1 MRPARLDSV
10 IHGDLMSSLSA
21 MPRSEVKRIEEAL
34 FFEPPHMRARLIRFT
49 MLIIFAS
56 VIASGGLLSDSVASI
71 IGAMIV
77 APLMTPI
84 MGMVVA
90 LVLGSKGRFVR
101 SFILVLA
108 GITLSIGVGWIM
120 AEAMPFGWNPLMSDQ
135 VLARTSP
142 RLLDLVIA
150 LASGGAGAYALSRSD
165 VADALPGVAIAISL
179 VPPLNTVGIL
189 LAGNEGELAWGAALL
204 FITNFTAILL
214 AGTITFIL
222 TGLATTALRQKGEIR
237 NSIAAIIVVVVL
249 VAIPLLANSRELW
262 TDTNR
267 ADKARAVVE
276 AWLAPTTFEIY
287 RIDVDESDVSVVLAG
302 EGDLPPAGEAIEE
315 IRRIMGGEMNLTA
328 RILVVQ
334 TVVIADDEER
344 P

>member
-1 MRPARLDSV
+1 
-10 IHGDLMSSLSA
+10 MSSLSA
-21 MPRSEVKRIEEAL
+21 MPLDDVKRIEKAL
-34 FFEPPHMRARLIRFT
+34 FFEPPDMRARLLRFT

-71 IGAMIV
+71 IGAMII

-90 LVLGSKGRFVR
+90 LVLGSKSRFVR
-101 SFILVLA
+101 SLILVCA
-108 GITLSIGVGWIM
+108 GISLSIAVGWIM
-120 AEAMPFGWNPLMSDQ
+120 AETMPFGWNPLMSDQ

-189 LAGNEGELAWGAALL
+189 LAGNEGDLAKGAALL

-222 TGLATTALRQKGEIR
+222 TGLATSAARPKGQMRSSVDGKQPRTVDGHQSCRQGE
-237 NSIAAIIVVVVL
+237 
-249 VAIPLLANSRELW
+249 SRC
-262 TDTNR
+262 
-267 ADKARAVVE
+267 
-276 AWLAPTTFEIY
+276 
-287 RIDVDESDVSVVLAG
+287 
-302 EGDLPPAGEAIEE
+302 
-315 IRRIMGGEMNLTA
+315 
-328 RILVVQ
+328 
-334 TVVIADDEER
+334 
-344 P
+344 

>member
-1 MRPARLDSV
+1 
-10 IHGDLMSSLSA
+10 MSSLSA
-21 MPRSEVKRIEEAL
+21 MPLDDVKRIEKAL
-34 FFEPPHMRARLIRFT
+34 FFEPPDMRARLLRFT

-71 IGAMIV
+71 IGAMII

-90 LVLGSKGRFVR
+90 LVLGSKSRFVR
-101 SFILVLA
+101 SLILVCA
-108 GITLSIGVGWIM
+108 GISLSIAVGWIM
-120 AEAMPFGWNPLMSDQ
+120 AETMPFGWNPLMSDQ

-189 LAGNEGELAWGAALL
+189 LAGNEGDLAKGAALL

-222 TGLATTALRQKGEIR
+222 TGLATSASRPKGQMR
-237 NSIAAIIVVVVL
+237 NSIFAIIVVVVL
-249 VAIPLLANSRELW
+249 VALPLMANSRELW

-276 AWLAPTTFEIY
+276 AWLAPTAFEIY
-287 RIDVDESDVSVVLAG
+287 QIDVDDSNVSVVLAG
-302 EGDLPPAGEAIEE
+302 EGDLPPYDQAVAE
-315 IRRIMGGEMNLTA
+315 IREIMGGEMTLTA

-334 TVVIADDEER
+334 TVVIADDEEG